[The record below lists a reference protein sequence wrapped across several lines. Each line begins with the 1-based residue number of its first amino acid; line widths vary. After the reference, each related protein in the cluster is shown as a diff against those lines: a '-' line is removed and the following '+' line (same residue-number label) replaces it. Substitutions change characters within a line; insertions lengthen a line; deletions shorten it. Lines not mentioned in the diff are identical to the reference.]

1 MRKTFIQWCDYTQNF
16 WWGCIKLGI
25 ECARC
30 YLYRIVHG
38 NGGSG
43 RNIFRMGDKKF
54 YEALYWKEP
63 GRVFTCSMSDFFLQ
77 EADAWRD
84 DAWDVIR
91 RTPWLTWLILTK
103 RPERIKQCLPDDWGN
118 GWNNVWLGV
127 SVGIQESFHRAKT
140 LADIPA
146 KIRFISAEPL
156 LEELDFLLEHEGE
169 LLMSHFQWVIIGG
182 ESGNESGPYQYRPCK
197 LEWIESA
204 VNQLRTI
211 PETAI
216 FIKQMGSH
224 LKDEMGLEHYHG
236 GDPKEWP
243 EHLRILEHPDTL
255 GFTTAENRNLPSA
268 KSVTLNFNYMRKIE
282 LEILD
287 EELFIYDLNQ
297 INPEH
302 PDFIDETPIHLSV
315 EEATETVDVEGYGK
329 NLSKLIFELSGYS
342 WVDKFYLTEV
352 ARLLK
357 MSFPNTKI
365 NWNTTSDYLSQ
376 IA

>member
-156 LEELDFLLEHEGE
+156 LDELDFLLEKLTAHPE
-169 LLMSHFQWVIIGG
+169 
-182 ESGNESGPYQYRPCK
+182 CK
-197 LEWIESA
+197 RAGFITDQSFKPD
-204 VNQLRTI
+204 R
-211 PETAI
+211 ET
-216 FIKQMGSH
+216 
-224 LKDEMGLEHYHG
+224 KD
-236 GDPKEWP
+236 
-243 EHLRILEHPDTL
+243 
-255 GFTTAENRNLPSA
+255 
-268 KSVTLNFNYMRKIE
+268 KIE
-282 LEILD
+282 YIREAFGVEVQILGLADWIKYAMD
-287 EELFIYDLNQ
+287 EAGAK
-297 INPEH
+297 
-302 PDFIDETPIHLSV
+302 PDAIAKDWVSNIHSYLALKLKEQAPIDEPTDRWLNALS
-315 EEATETVDVEGYGK
+315 DV
-329 NLSKLIFELSGYS
+329 LVSK
-342 WVDKFYLTEV
+342 
-352 ARLLK
+352 
-357 MSFPNTKI
+357 
-365 NWNTTSDYLSQ
+365 
-376 IA
+376 